1 LKAVRLYHP
10 GSLSELVYEDVPDPS
25 PSPSQALI
33 ALKAAS
39 LNYLDVWVRKGNVP
53 VSYPIIP
60 GLEGAGII
68 EGFGDGDGP
77 QKGFKVGDAVIV
89 TPWKFPESPYFEPA
103 NLGVLTLG
111 VHKNGCYA
119 KKVAAWVETLFPIP
133 KGLGFD
139 EAASIP
145 VAFSTAYHMLIT
157 RARIEPGESV
167 LILGAT
173 GGVGVAC
180 VQLASM
186 VGAKVFV
193 ASRDQS
199 KLNRLHELGA
209 DVLLDASKAY
219 HEEVLN
225 LTGGRGVDLV
235 VEKVGKVSF
244 AKSVSCLK
252 KGGRLVTCGSSSGP
266 WVEVN
271 IQDLYRREI
280 AYIGAYGG
288 LPHELQRVLA
298 LFKEGLLKA
307 VIGERFLLKE
317 TQKAHELLESS
328 GHFGKIILRTEEE
341 N

>member
-1 LKAVRLYHP
+1 MKAIRLYRP
-10 GSLSELVYEDVPDPS
+10 GGPEELVYEDVSDPH
-25 PSPSQALI
+25 PSPSQARV

-53 VSYPIIP
+53 VSFPIVP

-68 EGFGDGDGP
+68 EEFGDGSGS
-77 QKGFKVGDAVIV
+77 QKGLKVGDAVIV
-89 TPWKFPESPYFEPA
+89 TPWKFPERPYFEPA
-103 NLGVLTLG
+103 NLGVSTLG
-111 VHKNGCYA
+111 VHKDGCYA
-119 KKVAAWVETLFPIP
+119 MKVAAPIESLFPIP
-133 KGLGFD
+133 EGLGFD
-139 EAASIP
+139 EAASIS

-186 VGAKVFV
+186 LGAKVIA
-193 ASRDQS
+193 ASRDTQ
-199 KLNRLHELGA
+199 KAKRLETLGA
-209 DVLLDASKAY
+209 DFLVDALRVY
-219 HEEVLN
+219 HEEVLR
-225 LTGGRGVDLV
+225 LTDGRGVDLV
-235 VEKVGKVSF
+235 VEMVGRSSF
-244 AKSVSCLK
+244 AKSVACLK

-288 LPHELQRVLA
+288 LPHEFERVLK
-298 LFKEGLLKA
+298 LFKERRLKA
-307 VIGERFLLKE
+307 VIGEKFSLKE
-317 TQKAHELLESS
+317 APKAHELLESS
-328 GHFGKIILRTEEE
+328 RHFGKVVLKTDEE